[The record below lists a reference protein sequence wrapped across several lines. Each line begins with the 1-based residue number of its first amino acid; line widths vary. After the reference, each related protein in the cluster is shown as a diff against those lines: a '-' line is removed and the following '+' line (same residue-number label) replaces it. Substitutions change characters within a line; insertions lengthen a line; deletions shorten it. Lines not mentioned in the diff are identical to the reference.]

1 MGRVVW
7 NKEEYKRDSLRPFLK
22 YLNNITMPKSLR
34 VTNSRAADNYGLKY
48 RDTCEVLNRHGDW
61 DRPKI
66 LRTLWRHSDRTSKL
80 MAIKKKDK
88 PPNNVKN
95 LRAIQF
101 LPTAVRQVEQSAMN
115 LKQWLV
121 QKLEKESELYA
132 FLPRKTTTAYVLDWI
147 NTVNKNVS

>member
-1 MGRVVW
+1 
-7 NKEEYKRDSLRPFLK
+7 
-22 YLNNITMPKSLR
+22 
-34 VTNSRAADNYGLKY
+34 
-48 RDTCEVLNRHGDW
+48 
-61 DRPKI
+61 
-66 LRTLWRHSDRTSKL
+66 

-95 LRAIQF
+95 LSAIQI
-101 LPTAVRQVEQSAMN
+101 LPTAVRLVEQSAMN

-132 FLPRKTTTAYVLDWI
+132 FLPRKTAYVLDWI